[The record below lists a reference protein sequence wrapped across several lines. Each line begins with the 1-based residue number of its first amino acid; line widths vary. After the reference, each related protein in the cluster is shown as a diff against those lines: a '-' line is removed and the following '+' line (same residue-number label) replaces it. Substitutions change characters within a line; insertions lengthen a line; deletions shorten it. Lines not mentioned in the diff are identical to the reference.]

1 MKCIFGSVYKH
12 LRGIKIMQKF
22 VDVVSTPFNPVQL
35 AVQLDGRQSKL
46 LPVLQLEACSTL
58 SIF

>member
-12 LRGIKIMQKF
+12 LKGIKIMQKF
-22 VDVVSTPFNPVQL
+22 VDVSTPFNL
-35 AVQLDGRQSKL
+35 AVQLDGRESKL